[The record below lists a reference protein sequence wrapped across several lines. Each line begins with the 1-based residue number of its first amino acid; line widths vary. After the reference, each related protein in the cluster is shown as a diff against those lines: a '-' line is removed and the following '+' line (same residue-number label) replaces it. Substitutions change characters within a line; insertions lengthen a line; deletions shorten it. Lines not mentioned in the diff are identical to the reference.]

1 MAGRTPGVPA
11 VIGQLLRP
19 VRAGEKHL
27 ASNDPAIRAVPA
39 TLTLFQPRFPARR
52 GHPRAIRRPRR
63 GGKHLAGPELVRR
76 PGRHPAA
83 GLDRGGPRRPGPA
96 AHRARPRRP
105 ASRPARAGRRRLSPG
120 DTVRLG
126 RNSLGHSAYDG
137 PRPVP
142 GHGPHTY
149 VFQLFALGQPL
160 TLGPSFTRRDLL
172 AAMRGVVLARG
183 RLDGTYER

>member
-1 MAGRTPGVPA
+1 M
-11 VIGQLLRP
+11 IGQLLRP

-27 ASNDPAIRAVPA
+27 AGNDPAIRAVPA
-39 TLTLFQPRFPARR
+39 TLTLSSPAFRPGGAIPARYAGR
-52 GHPRAIRRPRR
+52 GVGGNISPALSWSGVPDGTRQLVLIVEDRDAPVPRPIA
-63 GGKHLAGPELVRR
+63 HVLAVLPADLPEL
-76 PGRHPAA
+76 AE
-83 GLDRGGPRRPGPA
+83 GG
-96 AHRARPRRP
+96 
-105 ASRPARAGRRRLSPG
+105 LSPG

-172 AAMRGVVLARG
+172 AAMRGAVLARG